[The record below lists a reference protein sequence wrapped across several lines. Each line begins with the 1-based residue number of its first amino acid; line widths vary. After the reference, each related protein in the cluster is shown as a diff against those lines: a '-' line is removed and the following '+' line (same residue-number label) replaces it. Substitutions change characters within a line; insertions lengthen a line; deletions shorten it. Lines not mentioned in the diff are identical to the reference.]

1 MQCHLY
7 NIQSQLDVTAT
18 AGFVHFIDVV
28 TAQTDVH
35 ENFRNRLVDVDEV

>member
-1 MQCHLY
+1 MLCHLY

-18 AGFVHFIDVV
+18 AGFVHLLDVV
-28 TAQTDVH
+28 KAQTDVL